1 MKGKKKAREVQPKAV
16 TAWTL
21 VGYSEVYFGDGVW
34 RKRSNC
40 AAHIAKNGYLVLRP
54 IKVRIVP
61 VLPKKRGAR
70 R

>member
-1 MKGKKKAREVQPKAV
+1 MKGKKKAREVQPKEV
-16 TAWTL
+16 VVWTIRAHSSL
-21 VGYSEVYFGDGVW
+21 YLSDGFW
-34 RKRSNC
+34 WSKRRCEEHLHQLNC
-40 AAHIAKNGYLVLRP
+40 VSLRP